1 MRSLFCIALAFMIL
15 FAPTTALGYGK
26 HRHKR
31 HVVKVHVRRR
41 VQVVYVQPVIRT
53 KHPRRVVVVIV
64 KPAKDQA
71 MVAASRD
78 ARAAHALLKSALPVY
93 DGHREVA
100 MALCSLAVK
109 DIKAGIKIAPSAPL
123 LDFSYQAPLKVHKGR
138 KNGQIAY
145 SQAQIDASDAQLQ
158 SAIPLIRSAID
169 DLYQAAGDH
178 GGYRTQAAN
187 LLNEALQEVQ
197 ASLNFRR

>member
-1 MRSLFCIALAFMIL
+1 MRSLFCVLLAVMIL

-31 HVVKVHVRRR
+31 HVLKIHVQRQ
-41 VQVVYVQPVIRT
+41 VQTVYVEPVVRK
-53 KHPRRVVVVIV
+53 KHAHRVVVVVV

-78 ARAAHALLKSALPVY
+78 ARTAHALLKSALSVY
-93 DGHREVA
+93 DGHREA
-100 MALCSLAVK
+100 AIALCSLAVK
-109 DIKAGIKIAPSAPL
+109 DIKAGIKVPPSAPL

-138 KNGQIAY
+138 KSGQIVY
-145 SQAQIDASDAQLQ
+145 SQAQIDASDVQLQ
-158 SAIPLIRSAID
+158 SAIQLIRSAID

-187 LLNEALQEVQ
+187 LLNEALQEAQ
-197 ASLNFRR
+197 ACLRTRR